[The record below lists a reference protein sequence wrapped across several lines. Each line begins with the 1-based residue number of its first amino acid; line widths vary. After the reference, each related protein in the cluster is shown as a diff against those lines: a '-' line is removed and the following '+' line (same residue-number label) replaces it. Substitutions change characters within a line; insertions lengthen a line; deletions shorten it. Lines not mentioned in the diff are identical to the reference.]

1 MTAYGRT
8 LLRLP
13 YPTEITVNGL
23 LIKGDL
29 VELWDDGTERIFK
42 FRMDNDQQMSITT
55 GPGAQQI
62 ETVWMD
68 GSNWART
75 LDILTGEW

>member
-1 MTAYGRT
+1 MRYLRT
-8 LLRLP
+8 ILRLP
-13 YPTEITVNGL
+13 WPTEITINGV

-42 FRMDNDQQMSITT
+42 FKMPNDQQMSITT
-55 GPGAQQI
+55 GPGSQQI

-75 LDILTGEW
+75 LDTPT